1 MITPLDIKK
10 DKRDAVLVRYL
21 LNGIMTLIFL
31 VVTIN

>member
-10 DKRDAVLVRYL
+10 DRRDAVLVRYL
-21 LNGIMTLIFL
+21 LNGIITLIVF